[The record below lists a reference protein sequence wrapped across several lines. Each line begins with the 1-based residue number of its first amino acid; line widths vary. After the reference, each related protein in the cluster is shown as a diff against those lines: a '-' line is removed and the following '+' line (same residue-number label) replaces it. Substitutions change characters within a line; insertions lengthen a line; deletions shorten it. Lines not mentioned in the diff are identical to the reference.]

1 MTGYVFLCFLQRRAD
16 ADGAGP
22 VRGKFRKRKKPDAV
36 FGIRI
41 RALMQEKIDMK
52 KRRDLF

>member
-1 MTGYVFLCFLQRRAD
+1 MSFCVFLQRRAD
-16 ADGAGP
+16 AGGG
-22 VRGKFRKRKKPDAV
+22 VVSVKGKFRKRKKPDTV

>member
-1 MTGYVFLCFLQRRAD
+1 MQGGV
-16 ADGAGP
+16 
-22 VRGKFRKRKKPDAV
+22 VSVKGKFRKRKKPDTV